1 MAWEHRRV
9 ERRRLRLQCTWKV
22 LPPYRYQQWRLHV
35 HAADDDD
42 GDGGASQQWQQSRK
56 VLAGCT

>member
-1 MAWEHRRV
+1 M

-22 LPPYRYQQWRLHV
+22 LPPYCYQQWWLRV

-42 GDGGASQQWQQSRK
+42 GDGGASQQWQKSGK
-56 VLAGCT
+56 VLICCT

>member
-1 MAWEHRRV
+1 M

-22 LPPYRYQQWRLHV
+22 LPPYRYQQWRLRV
-35 HAADDDD
+35 HATD
-42 GDGGASQQWQQSRK
+42 DGGASQQWQQSRK